1 MLEIKKQREL
11 TVHDFIKNKDYYPFK
26 NWRFTAKQINFS
38 LLFGCSAMRFAVM
51 LENSGYTESEAM
63 EYIQQT
69 NSLPMFNTEVI
80 KQQGKMSKKKVA
92 YLVAA
97 TLMREAYFNSYQG
110 LATRIAREQE
120 YGRRHGYVR
129 TWHGPVR
136 HLPELKY
143 CEYGPNGKPAGAD
156 KELYSQEFAH
166 LYNDACNS
174 TVQSLE
180 SRIAFSTW
188 HEANKYLKEWNL
200 KSRIWNNIHDS
211 FDLWIWKP
219 ELELVASLMNA
230 CASWERP
237 PVYGIHM
244 SLDLEVADVQDMEH
258 RENTYWKHG
267 QPVNIIPIEEA
278 VEHWNELH
286 KNTLNFKPIE
296 WHGCDC

>member
-69 NSLPMFNTEVI
+69 NNLPMFNTEVI

-129 TWHGPVR
+129 TWHGPENQQVQIKSFI
-136 HLPELKY
+136 HKSSLICTMMLVTQ
-143 CEYGPNGKPAGAD
+143 
-156 KELYSQEFAH
+156 LYSHLNQES
-166 LYNDACNS
+166 LSQLGMKLIS
-174 TVQSLE
+174 T
-180 SRIAFSTW
+180 
-188 HEANKYLKEWNL
+188 
-200 KSRIWNNIHDS
+200 
-211 FDLWIWKP
+211 
-219 ELELVASLMNA
+219 
-230 CASWERP
+230 
-237 PVYGIHM
+237 
-244 SLDLEVADVQDMEH
+244 
-258 RENTYWKHG
+258 
-267 QPVNIIPIEEA
+267 
-278 VEHWNELH
+278 
-286 KNTLNFKPIE
+286 
-296 WHGCDC
+296 